1 MTNYIKGLD
10 GLRGIAIILVMLFHF
25 RLYDFG
31 EMGISVGWVGVQ
43 LFFVL
48 SGFLITRI
56 LLADRKYSLSA
67 YLKKFYWRRSLRIF
81 PLYYAYLL
89 VLTLAFVF
97 VGFPPELG
105 EKAPWLYTYTYN
117 YTRLS
122 PEWTH
127 SIFFTHLW
135 SLSVEEQFYLI
146 WPLFIFFVRGRSLKV
161 VLLVIIVLAPAFRG
175 ILAAYLQQ
183 QTSLDPRAIG
193 EAVYWFTL
201 SHFDAFATGGAVAV
215 FRLDERIKRP
225 GAICG
230 AWLVVVILVGLA
242 NLIVLPHSVPL
253 DPSSLGYPIASLEH
267 GQHIWSYSL
276 LNGFFAALILW
287 ISTTSV
293 KIFRTSFLVAIGKV
307 SYGMYVFHWAI
318 LGAFN
323 QSVGIRLSSSLLSFV
338 VYFCGVYIF
347 SWISYRFFE
356 QYFLKLKNQISV
368 PPTTGSLA
376 ERT

>member
-1 MTNYIKGLD
+1 MTNYIRGLD

-31 EMGISVGWVGVQ
+31 EIGVSVGWVGVQ

-56 LLADRKYSLSA
+56 LLADRKHSLSA

-89 VLTLAFVF
+89 VLSLAFVF
-97 VGFPPELG
+97 VEFPPELG

-135 SLSVEEQFYLI
+135 SLSVEEQFYLV
-146 WPLFIFFVRGRSLKV
+146 WPLFLFLARGRSLKV
-161 VLLVIIVLAPAFRG
+161 ALLVIMVLAPAFRG
-175 ILAAYLQQ
+175 ILATYLQN

-215 FRLDERIKRP
+215 FKLDERIKRP
-225 GAICG
+225 GIVCG
-230 AWLVVVILVGLA
+230 ALLALVVLVGLI
-242 NLIVLPHSVPL
+242 NLLVLPHSTPL
-253 DPSSLGYPIASLEH
+253 DFSSLGYPIASLEH

-276 LNGFFAALILW
+276 LNSFFAALILW
-287 ISTTSV
+287 VSV
-293 KIFRTSFLVAIGKV
+293 ASLKIFRASFLVSIGKV

-323 QSVGIRLSSSLLSFV
+323 QSVSTELSSSLLSFI
-338 VYFCGVYIF
+338 VYFGCVYIF
-347 SWISYRFFE
+347 SWVSYRFFE
-356 QYFLKLKNQISV
+356 QYFLKLKNQVSV
-368 PPTTGSLA
+368 PPATGSC
-376 ERT
+376 

>member
-10 GLRGIAIILVMLFHF
+10 GLRGIAVILVMLFHY

-31 EMGISVGWVGVQ
+31 EIGVGVGWVGVQ

-56 LLADRKYSLSA
+56 LLADREHSLSA

-89 VLTLAFVF
+89 ALTLAFLLLN
-97 VGFPPELG
+97 FPPTLG
-105 EKAPWLYTYTYN
+105 EKAPWLYSYTYN

-122 PEWTH
+122 PAWTH

-135 SLSVEEQFYLI
+135 SLSVEEQFYLL
-146 WPLFIFFVRGRSLKV
+146 WPLFIFFVRGRALKISL
-161 VLLVIIVLAPAFRG
+161 LAIIVLVPAFRG

-183 QTSLDPRAIG
+183 QTALDPRAVG

-215 FRLDERIKRP
+215 FRLSERIRRP
-225 GAICG
+225 GWFCG
-230 AWLVVVILVGLA
+230 IAAAVVILVGLL
-242 NLIVLPHSVPL
+242 NLLVLPHATPL
-253 DPSSLGYPIASLEH
+253 EPSSLGYPIAALEH

-287 ISTTSV
+287 VSV
-293 KIFRTSFLVAIGKV
+293 ASPKFLNATPLVAIGKV
-307 SYGMYVFHWAI
+307 SYGMYVFHWGL

-323 QSVGIRLSSSLLSFV
+323 QLVGTRLVSSTLSFV
-338 VYFCGVYIF
+338 VYLGVVYAV
-347 SWISYRFFE
+347 SWLSYRYFE
-356 QYFLKLKNQISV
+356 QYFLKLKNRFTL
-368 PPTTGSLA
+368 PRTTSNH
-376 ERT
+376 

>member
-25 RLYDFG
+25 ELYDFG
-31 EMGISVGWVGVQ
+31 EIGLGVGWVGVQ

-56 LLADRKYSLSA
+56 LLADRAHTLSA

-89 VLTLAFVF
+89 VLSLAFLF
-97 VGFPPELG
+97 LNFPPTLG
-105 EKAPWLYTYTYN
+105 EKAPWLYSYTYN

-122 PEWTH
+122 PAWTH

-135 SLSVEEQFYLI
+135 SLSVEEQFYLL
-146 WPLFIFFVRGRSLKV
+146 WPLFIFFVRGRALKLA
-161 VLLVIIVLAPAFRG
+161 LLTIIVFMPVFRG
-175 ILAAYLQQ
+175 VLAAYLQQ
-183 QTSLDPRAIG
+183 QTALDSRAVG

-215 FRLDERIKRP
+215 FRLGERIRRP
-225 GAICG
+225 GLLCTAG
-230 AWLVVVILVGLA
+230 AVVVVLVGLV
-242 NLIVLPHSVPL
+242 NLLVLPHAIPL
-253 DPSSLGYPIASLEH
+253 ELSSLGYPIALLEN

-287 ISTTSV
+287 VSV
-293 KIFRTSFLVAIGKV
+293 ASPKLLRASPLVAVGKV
-307 SYGMYVFHWAI
+307 SYGMYVFHWGL

-323 QSVGIRLSSSLLSFV
+323 QVIGTRLNSSALSFIVYFGV
-338 VYFCGVYIF
+338 VYAV
-347 SWISYRFFE
+347 SWVSYRFFE
-356 QYFLKLKNQISV
+356 QHFLKLKNRFTLPRAV
-368 PPTTGSLA
+368 GNH
-376 ERT
+376 

>member
-1 MTNYIKGLD
+1 MNKYIKGLD

-31 EMGISVGWVGVQ
+31 QIGISVGWVGVQ

-56 LLADRKYSLSA
+56 LLADREHSLSA

-97 VGFPPELG
+97 VGFPPELS
-105 EKAPWLYTYTYN
+105 EKAPWLYTYMYN

-127 SIFFTHLW
+127 SVFFTHLW

-161 VLLVIIVLAPAFRG
+161 ALLMIIVLAPAFRG
-175 ILAAYLQQ
+175 ILAAYLQH

-215 FRLDERIKRP
+215 FRLNERIKRP

-230 AWLVVVILVGLA
+230 IMLVIALSVGLI
-242 NLIVLPHSVPL
+242 NLLILPHTIPL
-253 DPSSLGYPIASLEH
+253 DLSSLGYPIASLEY
-267 GQHIWSYSL
+267 GQHVWSYSL
-276 LNGFFAALILW
+276 LNGFFAFLILW
-287 ISTTSV
+287 VSVTPLKAFRISS
-293 KIFRTSFLVAIGKV
+293 LVAIGKV

-323 QSVGIRLSSSLLSFV
+323 QLVGTRLSNSLLSFV
-338 VYFCGVYIF
+338 VYFGCVYVF
-347 SWISYRFFE
+347 SWLSYHFFE
-356 QYFLKLKNQISV
+356 RYFLKLKDQPSFV
-368 PPTTGSLA
+368 RTTGG
-376 ERT
+376 

>member
-10 GLRGIAIILVMLFHF
+10 GLRGIAIVLVMLFHF

-31 EMGISVGWVGVQ
+31 DIGISAGWVGVQ

-56 LLADRKYSLSA
+56 LLADREHPLSA

-89 VLTLAFVF
+89 VLTLAFVI
-97 VGFPPELG
+97 VNFPPELG
-105 EKAPWLYTYTYN
+105 NKAPWLYTYTYN

-135 SLSVEEQFYLI
+135 SLSVEEQFYLL
-146 WPLFIFFVRGRSLKV
+146 WPLFIFFVRGRALKIA
-161 VLLVIIVLAPAFRG
+161 LLAIIVVAPAFRAV
-175 ILAAYLQQ
+175 LAAYLQHR
-183 QTSLDPRAIG
+183 TSLDPHAIG

-201 SHFDAFATGGAVAV
+201 SHFDAFASGGAVAV
-215 FRLDERIKRP
+215 FKLNERIRRP
-225 GAICG
+225 GLVCG
-230 AWLVVVILVGLA
+230 VVLAVVILVGLV
-242 NLIVLPHSVPL
+242 NLLAMPHAVPL

-276 LNGFFAALILW
+276 LNCFFALLILW
-287 ISTTSV
+287 VSVTSLKV
-293 KIFRTSFLVAIGKV
+293 FNASPLVAIGKV

-323 QSVGIRLSSSLLSFV
+323 QTISTRLSSSLLSFV
-338 VYFCGVYIF
+338 VYFSMVYGF
-347 SWISYRFFE
+347 SWLSYRFFE
-356 QYFLKLKNQISV
+356 QYFLKLKNRFALPRITSSRQ
-368 PPTTGSLA
+368 
-376 ERT
+376 

>member
-10 GLRGIAIILVMLFHF
+10 GLRGMAIILVMLFHF

-31 EMGISVGWVGVQ
+31 EIGISVGWVGVQ

-56 LLADRKYSLSA
+56 LLADRAHSLSS

-97 VGFPPELG
+97 VDFPPELG

-122 PEWTH
+122 SEWTH

-135 SLSVEEQFYLI
+135 SLSVEEQFYLL

-161 VLLVIIVLAPAFRG
+161 ALLAIIVLAPAFRG

-183 QTSLDPRAIG
+183 QTSLDPRATG

-215 FRLDERIKRP
+215 FKLSEKIRRP
-225 GAICG
+225 GVICG
-230 AWLVVVILVGLA
+230 ACLIAVALVGLI
-242 NLIVLPHSVPL
+242 NLLVLPHATSPDL
-253 DPSSLGYPIASLEH
+253 SSLGYPIASLEQ
-267 GQHIWSYSL
+267 GQHVWSYSL
-276 LNGFFAALILW
+276 LNGFFASLILW
-287 ISTTSV
+287 VSV
-293 KIFRTSFLVAIGKV
+293 SSPKLFNAAPLVAIGKV

-323 QSVGIRLSSSLLSFV
+323 QIIGARLANSLITFIM
-338 VYFCGVYIF
+338 YFCCVYAF
-347 SWISYRFFE
+347 SWVSYRLFE
-356 QYFLKLKNQISV
+356 QHFLKLKNRSFLSH
-368 PPTTGSLA
+368 TMGDSA
-376 ERT
+376 G